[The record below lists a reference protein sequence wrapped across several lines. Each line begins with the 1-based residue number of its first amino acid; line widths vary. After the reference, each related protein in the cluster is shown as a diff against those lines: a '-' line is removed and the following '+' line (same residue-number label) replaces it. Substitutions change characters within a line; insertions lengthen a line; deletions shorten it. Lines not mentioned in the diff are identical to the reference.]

1 MIPKNRLGRAL
12 ASALAATALAGCAG
26 TAREQPSA
34 AQLETQAV
42 EITEDYVIGPRDT
55 LAIVVWRE
63 PELSIPRIEVRLD
76 GKISVPLID
85 DVQAAGRTPLQLK
98 AEMNQR
104 LLERAGSDPAV
115 FELLKSEAQ
124 HQMFDVRIAEPPPP
138 APYMR
143 MVTTLQA
150 SFLLLAGGAACLW
163 FGAQV
168 SPDFGE
174 ARGFKFFGALG
185 LALGIAS
192 LLSAGATF
200 VVARMWNTLN
210 KPA

>member
-1 MIPKNRLGRAL
+1 MRFETLLVMMIFLGVPYILGWIFKAH
-12 ASALAATALAGCAG
+12 
-26 TAREQPSA
+26 
-34 AQLETQAV
+34 
-42 EITEDYVIGPRDT
+42 
-55 LAIVVWRE
+55 
-63 PELSIPRIEVRLD
+63 LSHQRFMKV
-76 GKISVPLID
+76 
-85 DVQAAGRTPLQLK
+85 LQLK